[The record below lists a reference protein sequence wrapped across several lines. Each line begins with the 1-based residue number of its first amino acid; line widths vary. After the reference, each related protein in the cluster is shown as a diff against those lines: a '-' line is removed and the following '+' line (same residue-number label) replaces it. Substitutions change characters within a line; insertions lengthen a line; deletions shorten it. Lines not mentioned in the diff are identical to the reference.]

1 MFDRQLWRHFDWW
14 MLILVLLLSVLG
26 IVMIYSATFRT
37 EELADYWI
45 RQTRFVLVGIPL
57 LFAVALID
65 YRQLEIVAPVLF
77 LFYVASLV
85 AVYLFGESQGTGAF
99 RWVRVGGTLVQPTEI
114 GKFLL
119 IISLAWY
126 LSRFRDQ
133 MESIFY
139 LIGALLLLFGPLA
152 LVYLQPDLGMSIT
165 MTFIGG
171 VLIFVSGIQYW
182 QVLVFGGAGL
192 ISIPFFIPTLSPYM
206 VERIQ
211 IFLNPN
217 ANPDA
222 SFNVDQALIAVGSGG
237 WLGLGWTQGSQNQL
251 AFLRVRH
258 TDFIFSV
265 IAEEIGF
272 VGTAIILLVFLLLI
286 FRLFRVADLAQDH
299 FGRLLVTGVASLLLF
314 QLAVNI
320 GMNIRIVPVTGLTLP
335 FISYG
340 GSSMLSML
348 LAIGLAESVIM
359 RHRKIDFI

>member
-14 MLILVLLLSVLG
+14 MFLIVLLLSIIG

-37 EELADYWI
+37 EQLADYWI

-57 LFAVALID
+57 VFMVASID
-65 YRQLEIVAPVLF
+65 YRQLEILAPPIF

-85 AVYLFGESQGTGAF
+85 VVFLFGVEQGGAS
-99 RWVRVGGTLVQPTEI
+99 RWLSVGGTLVQPTEI

-119 IISLAWY
+119 IVSLAWY
-126 LSRFRDQ
+126 LSRFRNQ
-133 MESIFY
+133 MNSIFY
-139 LIGALLLLFGPLA
+139 LLGAVLLLFGPLS
-152 LVYLQPDLGMSIT
+152 LVYLQPDLGMTIT
-165 MTFIGG
+165 LAFIGT
-171 VLIFVSGIQYW
+171 VLIFVSGIRYW
-182 QVLVFGGAGL
+182 QVLTMAGAGL
-192 ISIPFFIPTLSPYM
+192 VAVPFFITTFEGYM
-206 VERIQ
+206 WERIQ
-211 IFLNPN
+211 IFWNPT

-237 WLGLGWTQGSQNQL
+237 WEGLGWTQGSQNQL

-265 IAEEIGF
+265 IAEELGLIG
-272 VGTAIILLVFLLLI
+272 TSLILILFLLLI

-299 FGRLLVTGVASLLLF
+299 FGRLLVTGVAALLLF

-348 LAIGLAESVIM
+348 LAIGLAQSVIM